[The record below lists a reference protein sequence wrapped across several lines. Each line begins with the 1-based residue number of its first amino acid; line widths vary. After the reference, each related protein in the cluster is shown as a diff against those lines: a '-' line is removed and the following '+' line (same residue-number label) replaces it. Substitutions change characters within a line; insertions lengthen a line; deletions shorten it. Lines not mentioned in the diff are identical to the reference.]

1 MEKYVVLYNKLSGA
15 AAGTGKVELPEAAQ
29 TLKTLLEAKG
39 EVELKDIATAAPY
52 DAFYAGLAQDA
63 KLVLCGGDGTL
74 NRFVNEA
81 GDLVSTREL
90 YFYSAG
96 TGNDFARD
104 IGWDPKDGPVEIGK
118 YLVKLPT
125 VTVNGKTCKFIN
137 GVGFGIDG
145 YCCEVGDEQKAKS
158 DKPVNGKT
166 CKFINGVGFG
176 IDGYCCEV
184 GDEQKAKSD
193 KPVNYTSIAINGLL
207 FKFKSKIAEIDV
219 DGQKQTFK
227 NVWIAPTMFG
237 RYYGGGMNAAP
248 AQQRLSD
255 ANTVSLVIMHGKSR
269 LGTLMVFPSI
279 FKGEHINH
287 PKKVSVFT
295 GHHIKVRFNE
305 PSPLQIDGET
315 VKNVL
320 EYAVDLE

>member
-29 TLKTLLEAKG
+29 TLKMLLEAKG

-125 VTVNGKTCKFIN
+125 VT
-137 GVGFGIDG
+137 
-145 YCCEVGDEQKAKS
+145 
-158 DKPVNGKT
+158 VNGKT

>member
-15 AAGTGKVELPEAAQ
+15 AAGQGKIELSEAAQ
-29 TLKTLLEAKG
+29 TLKALLEAQG
-39 EVELKDIATAAPY
+39 EVEMVDITTAAPY
-52 DAFYAGLAQDA
+52 ESFYAGLAEDV

-81 GDLVSTREL
+81 GSLVSTREL
-90 YFYSAG
+90 YYYPAG

-104 IGWDPKDGPVEIGK
+104 IGWEAKDGPIEISK
-118 YLVKLPT
+118 YLVSLPT
-125 VTVNGKTCKFIN
+125 VTINGKTCKFID
-137 GVGFGIDG
+137 GI
-145 YCCEVGDEQKAKS
+145 
-158 DKPVNGKT
+158 
-166 CKFINGVGFG
+166 GFG

-207 FKFKSKIAEIDV
+207 FKFKSKTAEVEV
-219 DGQKQTFK
+219 DGEKHTFK

-237 RYYGGGMNAAP
+237 RFYGGGMNAAP
-248 AQQRLSD
+248 EQQRLSE
-255 ANTVSLVIMHGKSR
+255 ARTVSLVIMHGRSR
-269 LGTLMVFPSI
+269 LGTLMIFPSI
-279 FKGEHINH
+279 FKGEHVKH
-287 PKKVSVFT
+287 TKQVAVFT

-320 EYAVDLE
+320 EYCVDYE

>member
-158 DKPVNGKT
+158 DKPVN
-166 CKFINGVGFG
+166 
-176 IDGYCCEV
+176 
-184 GDEQKAKSD
+184 
-193 KPVNYTSIAINGLL
+193 YTSIAINGLL

-255 ANTVSLVIMHGKSR
+255 ACTVSLVIMHGKSR

-320 EYAVDLE
+320 EYSVVFE

>member
-1 MEKYVVLYNKLSGA
+1 M
-15 AAGTGKVELPEAAQ
+15 
-29 TLKTLLEAKG
+29 
-39 EVELKDIATAAPY
+39 
-52 DAFYAGLAQDA
+52 
-63 KLVLCGGDGTL
+63 
-74 NRFVNEA
+74 
-81 GDLVSTREL
+81 
-90 YFYSAG
+90 
-96 TGNDFARD
+96 
-104 IGWDPKDGPVEIGK
+104 
-118 YLVKLPT
+118 
-125 VTVNGKTCKFIN
+125 
-137 GVGFGIDG
+137 
-145 YCCEVGDEQKAKS
+145 
-158 DKPVNGKT
+158 NGKT

>member
-52 DAFYAGLAQDA
+52 DAFYAGLAQYA

-104 IGWDPKDGPVEIGK
+104 IGWDPKDGPVEISK

-125 VTVNGKTCKFIN
+125 VT
-137 GVGFGIDG
+137 
-145 YCCEVGDEQKAKS
+145 
-158 DKPVNGKT
+158 VNGKT